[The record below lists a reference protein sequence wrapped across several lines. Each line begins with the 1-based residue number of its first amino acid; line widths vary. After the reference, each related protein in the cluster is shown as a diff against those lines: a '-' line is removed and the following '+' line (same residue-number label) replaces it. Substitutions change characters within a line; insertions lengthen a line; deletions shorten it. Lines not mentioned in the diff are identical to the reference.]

1 MIKGLVFGLAAMAAF
16 AVSAEAQIAAL
27 DEAKY
32 ITTLKVVTDHKMKD
46 ADLEPDVDRLREN
59 ERFKKELIKMLGKL
73 DNSRP
78 NSAKNQK
85 IMRILERAGKEVY
98 NELK

>member
-1 MIKGLVFGLAAMAAF
+1 MIKSLVFGLAAMAAF

-73 DNSRP
+73 DG
-78 NSAKNQK
+78 AIKVWK
-85 IMRILERAGKEVY
+85 EKETVFAWAERIPDAVILKE
-98 NELK
+98 

>member
-1 MIKGLVFGLAAMAAF
+1 MIKSLVFGLAAMAAF

-59 ERFKKELIKMLGKL
+59 ERFKKF
-73 DNSRP
+73 
-78 NSAKNQK
+78 
-85 IMRILERAGKEVY
+85 IM
-98 NELK
+98 N

>member
-1 MIKGLVFGLAAMAAF
+1 MIKSLVFGLAAMAAF

-73 DNSRP
+73 DGAIKVWKEKEP
-78 NSAKNQK
+78 VFAWAE
-85 IMRILERAGKEVY
+85 RIPDAVILKE
-98 NELK
+98 